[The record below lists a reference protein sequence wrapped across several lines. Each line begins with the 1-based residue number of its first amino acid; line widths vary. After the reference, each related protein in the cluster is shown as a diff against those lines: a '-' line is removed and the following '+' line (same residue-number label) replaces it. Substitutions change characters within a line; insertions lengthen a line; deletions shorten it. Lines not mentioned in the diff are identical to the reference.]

1 MRTVEL
7 SARMQALTDM
17 VTNGRIVCDV
27 GCDHG
32 FVSIYL
38 VQQGIAPKVYAMD
51 VRTGPL
57 ERAKEHIKEYG
68 LETYIETRISDGL
81 TNLQVG
87 EADCMICAGMGGPLM
102 IKILTEGREKA
113 HRMKE
118 LILQPQSELA
128 LFRSF
133 LRKEGYKVIR
143 ENMIYEDGKYYPMM
157 KAIPVEGDRQ
167 ENEADHIRQK
177 IAEHSAEEIQKFE
190 LWDMYGE
197 LLLKEKHPVLKQY
210 LEHSQVYLSELL
222 KHLNLQG
229 GERAKERMT
238 QIQEEL
244 RMIQKAQAYMEEKL

>member
-7 SARMQALTDM
+7 SARMQALVDM
-17 VTNGRIVCDV
+17 VTKGNVVCDV

-38 VQQGIAPKVYAMD
+38 VQQEIAPKVYAMD

-68 LETYIETRISDGL
+68 LEPYIETRLSDGL
-81 TNLQVG
+81 TNLQVR

-102 IKILTEGREKA
+102 MKILTDGREKA
-113 HRMKE
+113 RNMKE

-133 LRKEGYKVIR
+133 LRKEGYKITQ

-157 KAIPVEGDRQ
+157 KVVPIPK
-167 ENEADHIRQK
+167 ADEQK
-177 IAEHSAEEIQKFE
+177 NACKGNNPELEPGNYYE

-197 LLLKEKHPVLKQY
+197 LLLKEKHSVLNQY
-210 LEHSQVYLSELL
+210 LSQSKDYMTELL
-222 KHLNLQG
+222 GHLNSQG
-229 GERAKERMT
+229 GERAKERMA

-244 RMIQKAQAYMEEKL
+244 RMIEKAQAYMKE